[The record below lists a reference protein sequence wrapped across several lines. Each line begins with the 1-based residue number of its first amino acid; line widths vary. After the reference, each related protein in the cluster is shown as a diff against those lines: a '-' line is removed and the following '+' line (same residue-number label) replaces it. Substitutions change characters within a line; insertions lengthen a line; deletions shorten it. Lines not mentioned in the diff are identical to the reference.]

1 MNNEELK
8 EQLKKEIRQEIK
20 QEQKKK
26 KRIKCI
32 IILVILFI
40 IAGVIAISVH
50 NAYKKQY
57 ANSSQSKNISRE
69 EFSHYLTELPPITT
83 DNWDEYLILEYET
96 VEDKNIFG
104 EITSTTKPYLKLKE
118 NIVGYEV
125 LLLKAPNNLC
135 SQINDD
141 VSIHYIK
148 SSSNELH
155 LLGLK
160 ENIKLTIN
168 DIICTKAT
176 GKLYTINLP
185 ESIWQLDSEGKKYFE
200 LENIYY
206 FEDDYINKLCNDIYF
221 NAKS

>member
-8 EQLKKEIRQEIK
+8 EQLKKEIKQEIK

-69 EFSHYLTELPPITT
+69 EFSQYLTELPPITT

-96 VEDKNIFG
+96 V
-104 EITSTTKPYLKLKE
+104 
-118 NIVGYEV
+118 
-125 LLLKAPNNLC
+125 
-135 SQINDD
+135 
-141 VSIHYIK
+141 
-148 SSSNELH
+148 
-155 LLGLK
+155 
-160 ENIKLTIN
+160 
-168 DIICTKAT
+168 
-176 GKLYTINLP
+176 
-185 ESIWQLDSEGKKYFE
+185 
-200 LENIYY
+200 
-206 FEDDYINKLCNDIYF
+206 
-221 NAKS
+221 